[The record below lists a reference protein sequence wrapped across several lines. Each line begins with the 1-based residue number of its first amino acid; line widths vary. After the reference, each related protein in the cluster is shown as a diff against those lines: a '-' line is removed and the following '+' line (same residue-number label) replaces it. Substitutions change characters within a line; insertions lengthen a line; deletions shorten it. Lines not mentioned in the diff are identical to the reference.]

1 MIMAAQFEPLSQPF
15 VVMFTMPLAYI
26 GVMLGLVVT
35 GKNLSVP
42 ALMGLVILMGIVVKN
57 GIVMIDYINQLR
69 ERGVEKNQA
78 IIQGASIR
86 LRPILMTSMTAIV
99 GMLPMAFST
108 REGSEMSAPMATAVA
123 FGLLVSTLL
132 TLFVLPS
139 IYSIVEDLTPR
150 IKRWINTFLFGEE
163 AVPSPDTIRPE
174 GEIGR
179 VDV

>member
-1 MIMAAQFEPLSQPF
+1 
-15 VVMFTMPLAYI
+15 
-26 GVMLGLVVT
+26 
-35 GKNLSVP
+35 
-42 ALMGLVILMGIVVKN
+42 
-57 GIVMIDYINQLR
+57 
-69 ERGVEKNQA
+69 
-78 IIQGASIR
+78 
-86 LRPILMTSMTAIV
+86 
-99 GMLPMAFST
+99 
-108 REGSEMSAPMATAVA
+108 MSAPMATAVA
-123 FGLLVSTLL
+123 SGLLVSTLL